1 MHEAGIS
8 FLPPTGGC
16 PGLKT
21 VEESA
26 RDYSCDVATNA
37 GFFNPNTGDCYGNLV
52 SDGKIIQLS
61 GTENVN
67 FGIRRDGSVVVGYM
81 APNDIVQ
88 TGLLGGGW
96 KQLIQGM
103 GWLVR
108 NGRPY
113 LQFDRED
120 FSHQMTGSSD
130 FFVKVKAPRL
140 ALGVNK
146 RGQILLL
153 QFDGDENVRGYG
165 ADLMQMAKYF
175 IKYGDI
181 LHAVNLD
188 GGSSDSVMIQG
199 VTVNAP
205 MEPCHNHPA
214 PSPYCQRPVTTI
226 LCFRKPRD
234 ASPSSP
240 ISQQVLPVPA
250 DVQVAAAEDIRDV
263 YYLLPRI
270 GLFCVLTVAVLAY
283 VIAKTRSSQLNDVRG
298 SIIYFST
305 QSFLSLA
312 VCSIP
317 AQNHN
322 FRRILTC
329 FQVPLQNF
337 SQLGSSS
344 AFDTQEY
351 SQLIFNRK
359 SASSGSVEG
368 MMHQDDDL

>member
-1 MHEAGIS
+1 
-8 FLPPTGGC
+8 
-16 PGLKT
+16 
-21 VEESA
+21 
-26 RDYSCDVATNA
+26 
-37 GFFNPNTGDCYGNLV
+37 
-52 SDGKIIQLS
+52 
-61 GTENVN
+61 
-67 FGIRRDGSVVVGYM
+67 
-81 APNDIVQ
+81 
-88 TGLLGGGW
+88 
-96 KQLIQGM
+96 
-103 GWLVR
+103 
-108 NGRPY
+108 
-113 LQFDRED
+113 
-120 FSHQMTGSSD
+120 MTGSSD

-165 ADLMQMAKYF
+165 ADLKQMAKYF

-199 VTVNAP
+199 VTVNSP

-214 PSPYCQRPVTTI
+214 PSPYCQRSVTTI

-234 ASPSSP
+234 AIPSSP
-240 ISQQVLPVPA
+240 ISQQVLSVPA

-283 VIAKTRSSQLNDVRG
+283 VIAKTRSNQLNDVRG

-312 VCSIP
+312 VSSIP

-329 FQVPLQNF
+329 FQVPLQDF
-337 SQLGSSS
+337 SQFGSSS
-344 AFDTQEY
+344 EFDTQEY

-359 SASSGSVEG
+359 SASSGSAEG
-368 MMHQDDDL
+368 EMHQDDDL

>member
-1 MHEAGIS
+1 MHEAGVS

-26 RDYSCDVATNA
+26 REYKCEVATNA

-52 SDGKIIQLS
+52 SNGNIMQLS

-67 FGIRRDGSVVVGYM
+67 FGIRKDGSVVVGYIT
-81 APNDIVQ
+81 PNDFVQ
-88 TGLLGGGW
+88 TGLAGGGW

-108 NGRPY
+108 NGKPY
-113 LQFDRED
+113 MQFDRED
-120 FSHQMTGSSD
+120 FSRQMTGSSD

-146 RGQILLL
+146 QGQILLL

-165 ADLMQMAKYF
+165 ADLAQMAKYF

-214 PSPYCQRPVTTI
+214 PAPYCQRPVATV
-226 LCFRKPRD
+226 LCFRQ
-234 ASPSSP
+234 SLVPSSSP
-240 ISQQVLPVPA
+240 RTSLVDVPVMNV
-250 DVQVAAAEDIRDV
+250 DAAGEIRDV

-270 GLFCVLTVAVLAY
+270 GLLCVIAVAVLAY
-283 VIAKTRSSQLNDVRG
+283 VIGKTRSSHLNDVRVG
-298 SIIYFST
+298 YVHF
-305 QSFLSLA
+305 A
-312 VCSIP
+312 VHVFAKELRVTP
-317 AQNHN
+317 V
-322 FRRILTC
+322 
-329 FQVPLQNF
+329 QVPLQDF
-337 SQLGSSS
+337 SRFGSLSVS
-344 AFDTQEY
+344 FDTQET
-351 SQLIFNRK
+351 SQLI
-359 SASSGSVEG
+359 SSELSISSCSRLGKDRR
-368 MMHQDDDL
+368 DDDL

>member
-1 MHEAGIS
+1 M
-8 FLPPTGGC
+8 GGC
-16 PGLKT
+16 PALKT

-26 RDYSCDVATNA
+26 RDYKCDVATNA
-37 GFFNPNTGDCYGNLV
+37 GFFNPNTGDCYGNLI
-52 SDGKIIQLS
+52 SDGKIMQLS
-61 GTENVN
+61 GSENVN

-81 APNDIVQ
+81 APNDILP
-88 TGLLGGGW
+88 TGELGGGW

-108 NGRPY
+108 NGKPY

-120 FSHQMTGSSD
+120 FSRQMTGSSD

-146 RGQILLL
+146 QGRILLL

-165 ADLMQMAKYF
+165 ADLAQMAKYF

-226 LCFRKPRD
+226 MCFRKALD
-234 ASPSSP
+234 ASSSSP
-240 ISQQVLPVPA
+240 TVQHDLRATDVPA
-250 DVQVAAAEDIRDV
+250 AASEDVRDV
-263 YYLLPRI
+263 YYMLPRVFLI
-270 GLFCVLTVAVLAY
+270 CVATVAVLAF
-283 VIAKTRSSQLNDVRG
+283 VIAKTRSNQLHDVR
-298 SIIYFST
+298 S
-305 QSFLSLA
+305 A
-312 VCSIP
+312 CSVLLHG
-317 AQNHN
+317 ALLN
-322 FRRILTC
+322 RV
-329 FQVPLQNF
+329 QVALQDISRF
-337 SQLGSSS
+337 GSSS
-344 AFDTQEY
+344 VSFDTQEY
-351 SQLIFNRK
+351 SQLISSRT
-359 SASSGSVEG
+359 SSSSGG
-368 MMHQDDDL
+368 MVGEVQQDDDL